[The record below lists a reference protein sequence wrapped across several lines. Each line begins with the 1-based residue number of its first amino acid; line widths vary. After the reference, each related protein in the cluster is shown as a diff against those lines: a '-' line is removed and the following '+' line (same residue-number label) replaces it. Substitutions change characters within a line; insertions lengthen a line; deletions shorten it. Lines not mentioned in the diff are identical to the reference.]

1 MEFIWIGI
9 GGFIGATSR
18 YSFYLLEKRFLP
30 DIPLATLIVNLIGC
44 FLAGILWGLIQR
56 KLIISPE
63 LRLFLMVGFLGSF
76 TTFSTFSLETMT
88 LLRSGDFFM
97 AFLNLIIQI
106 FAGLFLVYLGQGLM
120 SVGEY

>member
-88 LLRSGDFFM
+88 LLRSGDLFT
-97 AFLNLIIQI
+97 AFLNVFIQI
-106 FAGLFLVYLGQGLM
+106 IAGLFLVYLGQGLM

>member
-88 LLRSGDFFM
+88 LLRSGDFFI

>member
-1 MEFIWIGI
+1 M

-30 DIPLATLIVNLIGC
+30 HLPLTTLIVNLLGC

-56 KLIISPE
+56 KMLIHPD
-63 LRLFLMVGFLGSF
+63 LKLFLMVGFLGSF

-88 LLRSGDFFM
+88 LIRSGDLMM
-97 AFLNLIIQI
+97 AFVNMGMQLFL
-106 FAGLFLVYLGQGLM
+106 GLLLVYLGQ
-120 SVGEY
+120 SITTFGEF